1 MRPVG
6 RLQWPFLLWM
16 ILFILAPWLYL
27 AAMSFASRGIYGGL
41 DWTFTTAGYWRS
53 LDPIYLKIL
62 FRSLWL
68 AFLTTVLCL
77 FLGTLL
83 AWYLATA
90 PAKRRQALLALLCVP
105 FFLNLVTRVYALR
118 SIFGHDGILAG
129 MFATFGIE
137 IDLFALSQNQPLVLY
152 GMVATYLPYLMFPVF
167 VTLEKFDY
175 AQVEAVYD
183 LGGGSWRALRSVIL
197 PQITP
202 ALVTGALMVFVP
214 AVGEYVIPDLLG
226 GAKVMLVGNLI
237 TDQFLKARD
246 WAFGA
251 VLAVELMLLLGMI
264 FWLLRRQTAEASR
277 G

>member
-1 MRPVG
+1 MKRVG
-6 RLQWPFLLWM
+6 RLQWPFLAWM
-16 ILFILAPWLYL
+16 IFFILAPWLYL
-27 AAMSFASRGIYGGL
+27 AAASFASRGTYGGL
-41 DWTFTTAGYWRS
+41 EWTMSLDGYARS

-62 FRSLWL
+62 SRSLWL
-68 AFLTTVLCL
+68 ALLTTMLCL
-77 FLGTLL
+77 GLGTLL

-90 PAKRRQALLALLCVP
+90 AASRRQALLALLCVP

-118 SIFGHDGILAG
+118 SIFGQEGILAG
-129 MFATFGIE
+129 VFRALGVE
-137 IDLFALSQNQPLVLY
+137 ADLFALSQNQPLVLY

-183 LGGGSWRALRSVIL
+183 LGGGPWRALRSVIL
-197 PQITP
+197 PQIRP

-226 GAKVMLVGNLI
+226 GAKVMLMGNLI

-251 VLAVELMLLLGMI
+251 VLAVELMALLGML
-264 FWLLRRQTAEASR
+264 FWLLRRQTSEAPR